1 MDAVLGVG
9 TLADEGEVQTSNEE
23 AFEVDILLEEA
34 LVALEVQLGVQAE
47 KYDKIRNFELFD
59 YQRVHCH

>member
-34 LVALEVQLGVQAE
+34 LVALEVQLEVQAE
-47 KYDKIRNFELFD
+47 KYDKI
-59 YQRVHCH
+59 